1 MSVSLRARQSASGR
15 AVMVL
20 LHLVI
25 IIGGAAYAGLRYEH
39 LQLDRQ
45 LPKPNLTPRVITPRH
60 QRPELITDAEL
71 ARILDHLK
79 PRLRGRNPKIN
90 SVEHSLRLWGTAA
103 GFDDDACLSG
113 PELRELLLDHRAFA
127 SAWGPKSKPFIMPD
141 TRDPV
146 VIGFRTDSGNATSS
160 HVDHTLA
167 CLAEVGTPTDFP
179 VITPRGESTVGQ
191 ALNLSIRQFS
201 LNQEEYEWSAMVF
214 LHYLDGQKAWTSTE
228 GQRIT
233 WDRIADRLMRQRLV
247 QGVCF
252 GQHRLYTLATLLR
265 VDEEST
271 LLSPAMRTQVVE
283 HLRMAT
289 AALIQSQ
296 HADGWWAGDWP
307 GVERDGPNEPVD
319 GPFGPQA
326 DRLLMTGHAL
336 EWWAFAPPETLPPV
350 EVLERATR
358 WLVTETDGLTP
369 DQWTRYYPF
378 LTHVG
383 RALALWHGVEPHAAL
398 VPSQR

>member
-1 MSVSLRARQSASGR
+1 MSANSGIRQSASGR
-15 AVMVL
+15 AVIVL
-20 LHLVI
+20 VHAIVI
-25 IIGGAAYAGLRYEH
+25 ICGAAYAGLRYER

-45 LPKPNLTPRVITPRH
+45 LPTLSNAPRSITPRH
-60 QRPELITDAEL
+60 QRPSLVTDAEL

-90 SVEHSLRLWGTAA
+90 SVEHALRLWGTDAV
-103 GFDDDACLSG
+103 FDDEACLSG
-113 PELRELLLDHRAFA
+113 AELRELLLDHRTFA

-141 TRDPV
+141 TRDPA
-146 VIGFRTDSGNATSS
+146 VIAFRTDAGNATSS

-167 CLAEVGTPTDFP
+167 CLAEVGTPVDFP
-179 VITPRGESTVGQ
+179 VITPRGESTVGRG
-191 ALNLSIRQFS
+191 LELSLRQFS

-214 LHYLDGQKAWTSTE
+214 LHYLGDKKVWTSTE
-228 GQRIT
+228 GQQIT
-233 WDRIADRLMRQRLV
+233 WDRIADRLMRQRFI

-252 GQHRLYTLATLLR
+252 GQHRLYTLAALLR
-265 VDEEST
+265 VDEDER
-271 LLSPAMRTQVVE
+271 LLSPETRTRVIE
-283 HLRMAT
+283 HLQMAT
-289 AALIQSQ
+289 AALVKSQ
-296 HADGWWAGDWP
+296 HAEGWWGGDWP
-307 GVERDGPNEPVD
+307 GVERDGPNVPVD

-336 EWWAFAPPETLPPV
+336 EWWAYAPPEALPP
-350 EVLERATR
+350 EDVLERATR

-369 DQWTRYYPF
+369 EQWTRYYPF